1 MQSAAPNAP
10 SPPPPIG
17 PPPGTSM
24 GASGGSSL
32 ARLLSLVAIAISVL
46 ALVLTLVIPG
56 PAGSTGPAGVAGPTG
71 PGGAQGPTGPTGS
84 RGPTGANGST
94 GPAGPAGPAGA
105 GTIMA
110 TSSTGATTYINT
122 STCTPYAGG
131 VVTIS
136 VPANGTLVV
145 QAQVWVEF
153 AHTLGTSNLVYI
165 TVSNLPSTCNNDTS
179 VWPLTV
185 GSVEANGTYDLGGFP
200 MQEFPATA
208 GTYTFYITGYMI
220 SGAPDSAY
228 FWYANMAA
236 VYYPA

>member
-94 GPAGPAGPAGA
+94 GPAGPAGA